1 MLIRQPISTSVLI
14 RHSPWLRRFLRDL
27 AWEVLEKHKLRSCFT
42 QYLHFNAWLNAS
54 IFIWINQEKE
64 KHTLADAAVY
74 SHCPALL
81 QKAVFLSQSCTTVRV
96 SWHIQARLYTITH
109 ICKQI
114 HTYLLCYPKKMQWV
128 CCWPLKRFMNIKVQN
143 AYGRNLRIL
152 IILPPYIQVLDA
164 WITSNWWQV

>member
-1 MLIRQPISTSVLI
+1 MCLFRHSHSRYILLTFSLWLTKLLKDYEVVMVRANFNRMLIRQPIFTSVLI

-27 AWEVLEKHKLRSCFT
+27 AWEVLEKHKLRSCLT

-114 HTYLLCYPKKMQWV
+114 HTYLLCYPKKMQ
-128 CCWPLKRFMNIKVQN
+128 
-143 AYGRNLRIL
+143 
-152 IILPPYIQVLDA
+152 
-164 WITSNWWQV
+164 